1 VRSVDP
7 APVAGDQHQHRADDG
22 EDDADRHQDR
32 YVEQQA
38 EDEKDD
44 SEDQHVDGVPVGEE
58 VTCASCGMTFRK
70 AWSDAEARAEYEE
83 NFPTTAA
90 STEPTETVCEDCYR
104 QILAWVEEKG
114 LTR

>member
-1 VRSVDP
+1 
-7 APVAGDQHQHRADDG
+7 
-22 EDDADRHQDR
+22 
-32 YVEQQA
+32 
-38 EDEKDD
+38 
-44 SEDQHVDGVPVGEE
+44 
-58 VTCASCGMTFRK
+58 MTFRK